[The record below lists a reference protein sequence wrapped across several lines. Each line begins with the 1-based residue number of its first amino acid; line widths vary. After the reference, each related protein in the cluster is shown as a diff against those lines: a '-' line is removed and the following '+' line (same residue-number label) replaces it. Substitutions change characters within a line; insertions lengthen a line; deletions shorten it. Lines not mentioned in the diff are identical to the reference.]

1 MTHQLRRYLISD
13 LICDA
18 WQLENHVA
26 TGIPLPTIAVDKLT
40 VYNHNHPFE
49 GQIQHFLSSLNN
61 FAAIPFFTVHSYDI
75 LAGSV
80 ADTKRKCSLHA

>member
-26 TGIPLPTIAVDKLT
+26 NGMPLPTIAVDKLT
-40 VYNHNHPFE
+40 IYNHNHPFE
-49 GQIQHFLSSLNN
+49 GQIQHFL
-61 FAAIPFFTVHSYDI
+61 
-75 LAGSV
+75 
-80 ADTKRKCSLHA
+80 